1 LRLFGKTFVPQKPD
15 EFHYVVEKQST
26 AGNEGYD
33 ADQNAGIFN
42 AKGSAGARRRKTDN
56 NHSHL

>member
-1 LRLFGKTFVPQKPD
+1 VPQKPD

-33 ADQNAGIFN
+33 ADQNAGIIN
-42 AKGSAGARRRKTDN
+42 AKGSAPIVQHVEQQCSMIRFLRQICR
-56 NHSHL
+56 